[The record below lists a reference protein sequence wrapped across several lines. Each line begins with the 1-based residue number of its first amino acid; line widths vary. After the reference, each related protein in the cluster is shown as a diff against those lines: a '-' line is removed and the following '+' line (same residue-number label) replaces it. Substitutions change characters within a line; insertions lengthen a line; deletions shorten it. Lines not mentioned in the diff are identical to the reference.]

1 MICLELGRA
10 ESSDYS
16 GCVCV
21 CQVVYLC
28 VTNLSNSKIGSD
40 LNPLSTFASGS
51 KVLVAF
57 LHKQVSSY
65 AALAVYC
72 RFLDAVAFESFED
85 RRTDRSKKSALRP
98 AIES

>member
-1 MICLELGRA
+1 MPR
-10 ESSDYS
+10 
-16 GCVCV
+16 VRTTV
-21 CQVVYLC
+21 VVYLY
-28 VTNLSNSKIGSD
+28 VTNLSNSKIGFD
-40 LNPLSTFASGS
+40 LNPLSTFASCS

-57 LHKQVSSY
+57 LHKLVSRY

-85 RRTDRSKKSALRP
+85 RQTDRSKKSAFRP